1 MSRVLL
7 LPLLLLLACT
17 GHAQTIRLNTDIF
30 PPYQV
35 REGDRLTGSSVK
47 ALACIF
53 DAMQVDY
60 EIRVLPWERAVQ
72 DVADGKAEGFFSA
85 TRMSRA
91 SRFATLSAPLAL
103 EKWYWFSNSAT
114 RPSSNGQGSGLQVA
128 GIRGSNEV
136 EWLSQHNYR
145 VDPLVSGT
153 GQLLQMLQRGRIDAF
168 LADQQT
174 LRIELT
180 RQPTTLRPR
189 FAHFL
194 QYTTLGVYFSNRYLG
209 ANPEFLELFNTHVFN
224 CLPEYGVLRA
234 DERQQLQQMHDHLF
248 EHWRNDPGLIAAVK
262 AQNAQNKAVS
272 IQQIH
277 QLDQQWLDEQRLPKD
292 QRELTNRALQNP
304 LADWLREQQ
313 TQLDGIVSELIV
325 TDQHGLNVAISEPT
339 TDYWQGDETKF
350 TEPFFSEQ
358 PYMSTLTYDQST
370 RRFQVHVGTRIRD
383 PQSDATIGVLIIGLD
398 IERALR
404 MDDSTSTLK
413 AESP

>member
-1 MSRVLL
+1 MLRTL
-7 LPLLLLLACT
+7 LPLLLMLLTCT
-17 GHAQTIRLNTDIF
+17 SQAQTIRLNTDIF

-35 REGDRLTGSSVK
+35 REGDQLTGSSVK

-53 DAMQVDY
+53 DAMQIDY

-72 DVADGKAEGFFSA
+72 EVADNKADGFFSA
-85 TRMSRA
+85 TRMNRA
-91 SRFATLSAPLAL
+91 ANFATLSAPLAL
-103 EKWYWFSNSAT
+103 EKWYWFSNSAS
-114 RPSSNGQGSGLQVA
+114 RPPSNGQGSGLHIA

-136 EWLSQHNYR
+136 EWLTRHNYR

-153 GQLLQMLQRGRIDAF
+153 GQLLQLLQRGRIDAF

-180 RQPTTLRPR
+180 RQPTALRPR

-194 QYTTLGVYFSNRYLG
+194 RYTTLGVYFSNRYLG
-209 ANPEFLELFNTHVFN
+209 ANPAFLERFNTHVFN

-234 DERQQLQQMHDHLF
+234 DERQRLQTMHDQLF
-248 EHWRNDPGLIAAVK
+248 ERWRNEPGLIAAV
-262 AQNAQNKAVS
+262 NAQNEQTKTVS
-272 IQQIH
+272 VQQIH
-277 QLDQQWLDEQRLPKD
+277 QLDQQWLDEQRLPRD
-292 QRELTNRALQNP
+292 QQPLTSSVLATP

-313 TQLDGIVSELIV
+313 KQQDGIVSEIIV
-325 TDQHGLNVAISEPT
+325 TDQQGLNVAISEPT

-370 RRFQVHVGTRIRD
+370 RRFQVHVSTPVRD
-383 PQSDATIGVLIIGLD
+383 PQTDATIGVLIVGLD

-404 MDDSTSTLK
+404 SDDSPAPLHR
-413 AESP
+413 ESP

>member
-1 MSRVLL
+1 MSRALL
-7 LPLLLLLACT
+7 LPLLLLLT
-17 GHAQTIRLNTDIF
+17 VTSHAETIRLNTDIF

-85 TRMSRA
+85 TRMNRA
-91 SRFATLSAPLAL
+91 RSFATLSAPLAL
-103 EKWYWFSNSAT
+103 EKWYWFSNSDS
-114 RPSSNGQGSGLQVA
+114 RPANNGQGSGLHIA

-136 EWLSQHNYR
+136 EWLTQHNYR

-153 GQLLQMLQRGRIDAF
+153 GQLLQLLQRGRIDAF

-180 RQPTTLRPR
+180 RQPTVLRPR

-209 ANPEFLELFNTHVFN
+209 ANPAFLEQFNANVFS

-234 DERQQLQQMHDHLF
+234 DERQRLHQIHDQLFD
-248 EHWRNDPGLIAAVK
+248 HWRTQPELIAAVK
-262 AQNAQNKAVS
+262 AQNTQHKSLS

-277 QLDQQWLDEQRLPKD
+277 QLDQQWLGEQRLPSE
-292 QRELTNRALQNP
+292 QRELTNRVLHTP

-313 TQLDGIVSELIV
+313 TQLDGMISELII
-325 TDQHGLNVAISEPT
+325 TDQQGLNVAISEPT

-370 RRFQVHVGTRIRD
+370 RRFQVHVSTPIRD
-383 PQSDATIGVLIIGLD
+383 PQTDTTIGVLIIGLD
-398 IERALR
+398 IERALS
-404 MDDSTSTLK
+404 MDDSPSLLR